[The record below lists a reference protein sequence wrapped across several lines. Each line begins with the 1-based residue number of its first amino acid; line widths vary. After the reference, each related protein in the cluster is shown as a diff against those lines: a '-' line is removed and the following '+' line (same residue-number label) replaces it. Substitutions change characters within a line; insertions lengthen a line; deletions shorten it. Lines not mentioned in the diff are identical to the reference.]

1 MIGGEKIE
9 MKQQLEIQEIT
20 MKRLLDIYTTLENFQ

>member
-20 MKRLLDIYTTLENFQ
+20 MKKVVRYIHNT